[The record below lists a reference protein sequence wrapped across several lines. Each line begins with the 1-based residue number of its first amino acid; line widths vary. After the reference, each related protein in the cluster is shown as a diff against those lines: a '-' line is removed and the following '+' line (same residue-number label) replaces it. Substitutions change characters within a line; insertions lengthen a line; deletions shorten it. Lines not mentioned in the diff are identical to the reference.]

1 MLTTASA
8 LNPSIGPMLYT
19 FMDLEDPVD
28 SEVTQC
34 EAVAGVS
41 TVFKRAG
48 TSAPEVCKYILS
60 IWALPRYL

>member
-1 MLTTASA
+1 
-8 LNPSIGPMLYT
+8 MLYT